1 MPSRACYLLMKTL
14 NLDFEIK
21 EVFIPKKEHFNEDFA
36 KLNPLKKIPVLVDGD
51 YVLYESRAIL
61 AYLINSR
68 RPGDSLYPTDPKE
81 RGKVDQRLY
90 YDASVF
96 LPNMLSV
103 IVRIRIKKP
112 LTVRSIFKF
121 SIIIGSSCCP
131 RQN

>member
-1 MPSRACYLLMKTL
+1 MSNKLVLYYLSGSMPSRACYLLMKTL

-21 EVFIPKKEHFNEDFA
+21 EVFIPKKEHFSADFA

-81 RGKVDQRLY
+81 RGKVDQILY

-103 IVRIRIKKP
+103 IVRTRNKN
-112 LTVRSIFKF
+112 
-121 SIIIGSSCCP
+121 
-131 RQN
+131 Q

>member
-14 NLDFEIK
+14 NLEFEIK
-21 EVFIPKKEHFNEDFA
+21 EVFIPKKEHFSADFA

-68 RPGDSLYPTDPKE
+68 RPGDSLYPTEPKE

-103 IVRIRIKKP
+103 IVRTRNKN
-112 LTVRSIFKF
+112 
-121 SIIIGSSCCP
+121 
-131 RQN
+131 Q